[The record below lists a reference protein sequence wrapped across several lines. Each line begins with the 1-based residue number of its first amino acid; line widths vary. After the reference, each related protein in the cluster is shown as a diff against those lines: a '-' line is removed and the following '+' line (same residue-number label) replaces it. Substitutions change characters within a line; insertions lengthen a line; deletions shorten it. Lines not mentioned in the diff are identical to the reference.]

1 MFRHG
6 EISTEIDKKPFVF
19 TLTAF
24 LGSLAATVLILV
36 FGWGNALALFAGFL
50 LLIVA
55 IASGVVLFAMVTD
68 RAYIEDDTL
77 FMSYL
82 FKQKRVPL
90 KNIGKV
96 SYKDEV
102 YSIYDRKGN
111 IIGTVNGKLT
121 GIGTV
126 ILELD
131 KQGVPFV

>member
-6 EISTEIDKKPFVF
+6 NISTEVDKKPFIF

-24 LGSLAATVLILV
+24 LGSLIAAVLILV
-36 FGWGNALALFAGFL
+36 LAWGNALALFAGFL
-50 LLIVA
+50 VLIVA
-55 IASGVVLFAMVTD
+55 IAAGVVLFAMVSD
-68 RAYIEDDTL
+68 RAYIENDTL
-77 FMSYL
+77 YMSYL
-82 FKQKRVPL
+82 FKRKRVTL
-90 KNIGKV
+90 KDIGKV

-102 YSIYDRKGN
+102 YSVFDRKGN

-131 KQGVPFV
+131 KRGVTFV

>member
-24 LGSLAATVLILV
+24 LGSLAAAVLILV

-68 RAYIEDDTL
+68 RAYIEDGTL

-82 FKQKRVPL
+82 FKRKRVPL